1 MYESCILLAGVSSS
15 MLMTLTPSQPQ
26 KEYTPRVPLANIEQA
41 IAARKESGGS
51 PAPTLQVEEDEDDN
65 LAAILSKA
73 DGEQ

>member
-1 MYESCILLAGVSSS
+1 

>member
-1 MYESCILLAGVSSS
+1 MAD
-15 MLMTLTPSQPQ
+15 
-26 KEYTPRVPLANIEQA
+26 IEQA

>member
-1 MYESCILLAGVSSS
+1 
-15 MLMTLTPSQPQ
+15 MLMSHVNFQLSMTPSQAQ
-26 KEYTPRVPLANIEQA
+26 KGYTPRVPLADIEQA

>member
-1 MYESCILLAGVSSS
+1 MISHVNSS
-15 MLMTLTPSQPQ
+15 MTPLQPQ
-26 KEYTPRVPLANIEQA
+26 KGYTPRVPLATIEQA

-51 PAPTLQVEEDEDDN
+51 PAPTLQVEEEEDDN

>member
-1 MYESCILLAGVSSS
+1 LAD
-15 MLMTLTPSQPQ
+15 
-26 KEYTPRVPLANIEQA
+26 IEQA
-41 IAARKESGGS
+41 IASRKESGGS